1 MRSDIVPVLT
11 EGTLGDHVEECAAL
25 FSRSLPEA
33 ERTGF
38 IQSLQSEAVKA
49 EATEDAD
56 AGAEQARAVVNKLVH
71 AVPAGLDGTDREVE
85 GVFNMLISLLNRHY
99 DGAEADRSALFMHL
113 VQVVGSTSTGAERSV
128 VRYRVLANV
137 FNALPPKSAMRL
149 NVFNA
154 LLELAAMNGDLDF
167 LSAAVQSLPTWLAQW
182 EVPPEAKHE
191 CLGRVADALESS
203 ERGVEYVAT
212 AYQLELLHLRYVSNE
227 QSLSRETRHAS
238 AEASIAAVLRLPK
251 IFEYGEMLHVPLVS
265 ELDGTPIHALLKI
278 FVGGRRADLEQWL
291 ASGDGR
297 ATVERH
303 SLNPDELISKMRLL
317 DLAELCVG
325 SVSSEVSY
333 DEIARVLNIP
343 DEAVESWV
351 IDVIRAGLVSG
362 KLSQVKRSFRVY
374 RSTYRSFERPQW
386 ESLEKRLVQWQSSV
400 ENLVSIIRNSAAV
413 RTPAAVSSAADAPT
427 SGAAPAPSAS

>member
-1 MRSDIVPVLT
+1 M
-11 EGTLGDHVEECAAL
+11 
-25 FSRSLPEA
+25 
-33 ERTGF
+33 
-38 IQSLQSEAVKA
+38 
-49 EATEDAD
+49 
-56 AGAEQARAVVNKLVH
+56 
-71 AVPAGLDGTDREVE
+71 
-85 GVFNMLISLLNRHY
+85 
-99 DGAEADRSALFMHL
+99 
-113 VQVVGSTSTGAERSV
+113 
-128 VRYRVLANV
+128 
-137 FNALPPKSAMRL
+137 
-149 NVFNA
+149 
-154 LLELAAMNGDLDF
+154 
-167 LSAAVQSLPTWLAQW
+167 
-182 EVPPEAKHE
+182 
-191 CLGRVADALESS
+191 
-203 ERGVEYVAT
+203 
-212 AYQLELLHLRYVSNE
+212 
-227 QSLSRETRHAS
+227 
-238 AEASIAAVLRLPK
+238 
-251 IFEYGEMLHVPLVS
+251 PLVS

-278 FVGGRRADLEQWL
+278 FVGGRREDLEQWL

-413 RTPAAVSSAADAPT
+413 RTPAAVSSAADAPA